1 MNPVQISPPPCAI
14 SRALVCS
21 EDNFLLLFVVV
32 VQSLNCVQLFATPWT
47 VAHQASLSVGF
58 FRQEYWS
65 GLLFPSLGDLPDPGI
80 EPTSPTLTG
89 GFFTIEPPEDG
100 NK

>member
-14 SRALVCS
+14 PRALVCS

-65 GLLFPSLGDLPDPGI
+65 GLLFPSLGDLPNPGI

-89 GFFTIEPPEDG
+89 GFFTTEPPEDG